1 MEAKE
6 KIAIRLDELLQMGEK
21 LLSTRRSTPPNI
33 IGDDRIDSQ
42 LGHQWVTSVQNLFVR
57 VFGENSEHYKNFSKL
72 VGKNLTYSPV
82 FSAQGIL
89 KAAKDD
95 FEKDQLFDVRQLIE
109 AELFDEFLEQAEYL
123 LEAGYF
129 QPAAV
134 LAGSVLEDGLRKLC
148 QKRNIEISEKP
159 KLDTLN
165 ANLAKEGVYSK
176 LVQKR
181 ITALADLRNK
191 AAHGQWG
198 EFVKE
203 DVEEMLPAI
212 RRIMEEYLS

>member
-21 LLSTRRSTPPNI
+21 LLSTRRSAPANV
-33 IGDDRIDSQ
+33 IGGDRIDSQ

-72 VGKNLTYSPV
+72 VEKNLNYSPV
-82 FSAQGIL
+82 YSAQGIL

-109 AELFDEFLEQAEYL
+109 AELFDEFLEQAEHL

-148 QKRNIEISEKP
+148 QKRNIEIPEKP

-191 AAHGQWG
+191 AAHGQWD
-198 EFVKE
+198 EFAKE